1 MDKSTPDGKPGDAE
15 RQRYSREF
23 KIEAVRQLEEG
34 KVSGVQLALMLGVKR
49 SIIYRWKKELATH
62 GPDVSFPGAGKVRT
76 DEQAEIRR
84 LKRELA
90 QVTEERDILKKAAAY
105 FAGELP

>member
-1 MDKSTPDGKPGDAE
+1 MDKSTPDGKPDDAE

-34 KVSGVQLALMLGVKR
+34 KVSGVQLALMLGVK
-49 SIIYRWKKELATH
+49 KELATH
-62 GPDVSFPGAGKVRT
+62 GPDVSFPGTGKVRT
-76 DEQAEIRR
+76 DERAEIRR

-105 FAGELP
+105 FARELP